1 MRRREFI
8 TLLGSAATTWPL
20 AAPAQQSA
28 MPVIGFLNAASP
40 QGYAPQLSAFL
51 KGLGENGY
59 VDGRNVAIEYRW
71 AENHIDRLP
80 ALAADLVRRQVTVIA
95 ATSTPAALA
104 AKAAT
109 TTIPIVVET
118 GADLVQLGLVASLNR
133 PGSNV
138 TGVSQSSGELIPK
151 RLELL
156 HEVLPT
162 AQVMALLINPTDLAY
177 AEFQSRSAMA
187 AAHTLGLK
195 LHVLNVSSERDFESV
210 FANLINLRAGGLVV
224 AGDAL
229 FNSRIKQIAALSMQH
244 AVPAVYQWREF
255 AASGGLM
262 SYGSD
267 GTDAYRLAG
276 VYTARILK
284 GEKAADLPVQQ
295 ATKVELFI
303 NLKTARALGI
313 TFPLL
318 LLGRADEMIE

>member
-1 MRRREFI
+1 
-8 TLLGSAATTWPL
+8 
-20 AAPAQQSA
+20 
-28 MPVIGFLNAASP
+28 
-40 QGYAPQLSAFL
+40 
-51 KGLGENGY
+51 
-59 VDGRNVAIEYRW
+59 
-71 AENHIDRLP
+71 
-80 ALAADLVRRQVTVIA
+80 VTVIA

-109 TTIPIVVET
+109 TSIPIVFET
-118 GADLVQLGLVASLNR
+118 GADPVQLNLVASLSR

-138 TGVSQSSGELIPK
+138 TGVTQSNWEVIPK

-162 AQVMALLINPTDLAY
+162 AQVMALLVNPTDLTN
-177 AEFQSRSAMA
+177 AEVQSREAMA

-195 LHVLNVSSERDFESV
+195 LHVLNASSERDFDSV
-210 FANLINLRAGGLVV
+210 FANLIDLRAGGLVV
-224 AGDAL
+224 GGDAL
-229 FNSRIKQIAALSMQH
+229 FNSRIKQIAALAMQH

-255 AASGGLM
+255 AVAGGLM

-267 GTDAYRLAG
+267 VTDAYRLAG

-284 GEKAADLPVQQ
+284 GDKVSDLPLQQ
-295 ATKVELFI
+295 ATRVELFI

-318 LLGRADEMIE
+318 LLGRADEVIE